1 VEGIHVTPPPR
12 QARGGAG
19 IPEKGKFTLDKSGFL

>member
-1 VEGIHVTPPPR
+1 MIFPAPPKT
-12 QARGGAG
+12 GGAG